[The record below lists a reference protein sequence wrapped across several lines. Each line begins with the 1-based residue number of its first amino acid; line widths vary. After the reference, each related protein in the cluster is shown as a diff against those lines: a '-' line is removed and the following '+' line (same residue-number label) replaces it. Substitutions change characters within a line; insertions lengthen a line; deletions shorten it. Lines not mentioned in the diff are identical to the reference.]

1 MRSQLLRVRSP
12 AGTARITVE
21 PTASGEDFAIMML
34 DSIPK
39 SERDEID
46 PNTLRLSNQ
55 PETSGESVPFD
66 ALQGRKVGDMG
77 FR

>member
-1 MRSQLLRVRSP
+1 
-12 AGTARITVE
+12 
-21 PTASGEDFAIMML
+21 MML

-46 PNTLRLSNQ
+46 PTTLRLSNQ
-55 PETSGESVPFD
+55 PGTSGESVPFD